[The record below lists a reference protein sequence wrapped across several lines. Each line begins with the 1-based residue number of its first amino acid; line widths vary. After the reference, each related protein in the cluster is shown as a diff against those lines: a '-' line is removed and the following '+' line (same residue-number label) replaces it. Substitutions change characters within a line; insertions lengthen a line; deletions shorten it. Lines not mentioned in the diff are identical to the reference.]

1 MSKVHVPDTI
11 SSVSR
16 ITVTAVA
23 ILLLLTVMQAC
34 TEDKTIAQQNP
45 LYDRIQIE
53 DMLVRYY
60 FDLSSGKSH
69 DLAQYY
75 TEDAVL
81 DVNGVVSEGR
91 QAIEELYAG
100 LGGAGVEETDVEE
113 ADAEETE
120 AAGMGHMLL
129 TNPIIDVDGDTATA
143 WVIWT
148 GIGNDDLKGPPRFL
162 EQGREY
168 DELVKIEDRWYIQ
181 HRYIT
186 SDSGLTEMWE
196 DTYTPRSFR

>member
-1 MSKVHVPDTI
+1 MSKVHVPDI
-11 SSVSR
+11 KSSVFSGT
-16 ITVTAVA
+16 TVTAVA
-23 ILLLLTVMQAC
+23 ILLLLTLMQAYAG
-34 TEDKTIAQQNP
+34 DKTTTQNP
-45 LYDRIQIE
+45 LFDRIQIE

-81 DVNGVVSEGR
+81 DVNGIVSEGR

-100 LGGAGVEETDVEE
+100 LGGGGVEETDVEE
-113 ADAEETE
+113 T
-120 AAGMGHMLL
+120 AAGGRNHMLL
-129 TNPIIDVDGDTATA
+129 TNPIITVDGDTATA

-148 GIGNDDLKGPPRFL
+148 GIANDDLKGAPRFL

-168 DELVKIEDRWYIQ
+168 DELVKIEDHWYIQ

-196 DTYTPRSFR
+196 KTYKPRSFR

>member
-1 MSKVHVPDTI
+1 MRKSNLSDIKLNVFLRATG
-11 SSVSR
+11 
-16 ITVTAVA
+16 TTVA
-23 ILLLLTVMQAC
+23 IFLLFIPMLSCV
-34 TEDKTIAQQNP
+34 EDKTGAQAA

-75 TEDAVL
+75 TDDAIL
-81 DVNGVVSEGR
+81 DVNGIISEGR
-91 QAIEELYAG
+91 EEIEKLYAG
-100 LGGAGVEETDVEE
+100 LDGGEE
-113 ADAEETE
+113 AEAESR
-120 AAGMGHMLL
+120 GHMLL
-129 TNPIIDVDGDTATA
+129 NNPIIDVDGDTATA

-148 GIGNDDLKGPPRFL
+148 GIANDDLKGPPRFL

-168 DELVKIEDRWYIQ
+168 DELVKIEDQWYIQ
-181 HRYIT
+181 KRYIT

-196 DTYTPRSFR
+196 ETYTPRSFR

>member
-1 MSKVHVPDTI
+1 MSKVNVPDI
-11 SSVSR
+11 KSSVFSR
-16 ITVTAVA
+16 TTVTAFA
-23 ILLLLTVMQAC
+23 ILLLLTLIQAC
-34 TEDKTIAQQNP
+34 AGGNVVTQTP
-45 LYDRIQIE
+45 LQDRIQIE

-81 DVNGVVSEGR
+81 DVNGIVSTGR
-91 QAIEELYAG
+91 KEIEELYAG
-100 LGGAGVEETDVEE
+100 LGGGGVEETDVEE
-113 ADAEETE
+113 IE
-120 AAGMGHMLL
+120 AGGRGHMLL
-129 TNPIIDVDGDTATA
+129 TNPIISVDGDTATA

-148 GIGNDDLKGPPRFL
+148 GIANDDLRGAPRFT

-168 DELVKIEDRWYIQ
+168 DELVKIEDHWYIQ

-196 DTYTPRSFR
+196 KTYKPRSFR

>member
-1 MSKVHVPDTI
+1 MSANKVPDI
-11 SSVSR
+11 KLSVFSCT
-16 ITVTAVA
+16 TVAVFTV
-23 ILLLLTVMQAC
+23 LLLLAPIPASA
-34 TEDKTIAQQNP
+34 EDKVVTQAT
-45 LYDRIQIE
+45 LLDRIQIE

-81 DVNGVVSEGR
+81 DVNGIVSTGR
-91 QAIEELYAG
+91 KEIEKLYAG
-100 LGGAGVEETDVEE
+100 LGGGDE
-113 ADAEETE
+113 ADA
-120 AAGMGHMLL
+120 GGRGHMLL
-129 TNPIIDVDGDTATA
+129 TNPIISVNGNKATA

-148 GIGNDDLKGPPRFL
+148 GIANDDIKKPPRFL

-168 DELVKIEDRWYIQ
+168 DELVKIDGRWIIQ
-181 HRYIT
+181 KRYIT

-196 DTYTPRSFR
+196 ENYKPRSFR

>member
-1 MSKVHVPDTI
+1 MSRTK
-11 SSVSR
+11 SR
-16 ITVTAVA
+16 DKGPNVFSGTAAIAAV
-23 ILLLLTVMQAC
+23 ILLLLVPMLSCVDSETGDDSSLQ
-34 TEDKTIAQQNP
+34 
-45 LYDRIQIE
+45 DRIQIE

-81 DVNGVVSEGR
+81 DVNGIVSEGR
-91 QAIEELYAG
+91 TAIEELYAG
-100 LGGAGVEETDVEE
+100 LGGGGEAAAEE
-113 ADAEETE
+113 ADAGE
-120 AAGMGHMLL
+120 AEPGGRGHMLL
-129 TNPIIDVDGDTATA
+129 TNPIIDVDGNTATA

-148 GIGNDDLKGPPRFL
+148 GIANDDLKGPPRFT

-168 DELVKIEDRWYIQ
+168 DELVKMDDHWYIQ
-181 HRYIT
+181 KRYIT

-196 DTYTPRSFR
+196 GTYKPRSFR

>member
-1 MSKVHVPDTI
+1 MSKVHIPDI
-11 SSVSR
+11 NSR
-16 ITVTAVA
+16 VFSRATVTAVA
-23 ILLLLTVMQAC
+23 ILLLLTLMQAC
-34 TEDKTIAQQNP
+34 TADKAVTQTP

-69 DLAQYY
+69 DLSQYY

-81 DVNGVVSEGR
+81 DVNGIVSTGR
-91 QAIEELYAG
+91 EEIEALYAG
-100 LGGAGVEETDVEE
+100 LGDGEKEGAGEEEST
-113 ADAEETE
+113 
-120 AAGMGHMLL
+120 AGKNHMLL
-129 TNPIIDVDGDTATA
+129 TNPIITVDGDTATA

-148 GIGNDDLKGPPRFL
+148 GIANDDLRGAPRFL

-168 DELVKIEDRWYIQ
+168 DELVKMEDRWYIR

-196 DTYTPRSFR
+196 KTYKPRSFR

>member
-1 MSKVHVPDTI
+1 MRKGNI
-11 SSVSR
+11 SEIKLNAFSR
-16 ITVTAVA
+16 IATAAGA
-23 ILLLLTVMQAC
+23 ILLLLIVTMSCAQDKQAGQ
-34 TEDKTIAQQNP
+34 TA
-45 LYDRIQIE
+45 LSDRIQIE

-81 DVNGVVSEGR
+81 DVNGIVSEGR
-91 QAIEELYAG
+91 EKIEELYAG
-100 LGGAGVEETDVEE
+100 LGGGGREE
-113 ADAEETE
+113 AEEAQEAEER
-120 AAGMGHMLL
+120 GRGHMLL
-129 TNPIIDVDGDTATA
+129 TNPIIDVSGDTATA

-148 GIGNDDLKGPPRFL
+148 GIANDDLRKPPRFT

-168 DELVKIEDRWYIQ
+168 DELVKINDHWYIQ
-181 HRYIT
+181 KRYIT

-196 DTYTPRSFR
+196 KTYKPRSFR

>member
-1 MSKVHVPDTI
+1 MSKVHIPDI
-11 SSVSR
+11 KSSVFSST
-16 ITVTAVA
+16 TVTAVA
-23 ILLLLTVMQAC
+23 ILLLLTLMQAC
-34 TEDKTIAQQNP
+34 AGDKITIQNP

-53 DMLVRYY
+53 DMLARYY

-81 DVNGVVSEGR
+81 DVNGIVSEGR

-100 LGGAGVEETDVEE
+100 LGGGGVEETDVEE
-113 ADAEETE
+113 TDVEETE
-120 AAGMGHMLL
+120 AGGRNHMLL
-129 TNPIIDVDGDTATA
+129 TNPIITVDEDTATA

-148 GIGNDDLKGPPRFL
+148 GIANDDLKGVPRFL

-168 DELVKIEDRWYIQ
+168 DELVKIEDHWYIQ

-196 DTYTPRSFR
+196 KTYKPRSFR

>member
-1 MSKVHVPDTI
+1 MSKVHIPDI
-11 SSVSR
+11 NSR
-16 ITVTAVA
+16 VFSRATVTAVA
-23 ILLLLTVMQAC
+23 ILLLLTLMQAC
-34 TEDKTIAQQNP
+34 TADKAVTQTP

-69 DLAQYY
+69 DLSQYY

-81 DVNGVVSEGR
+81 DVNGIVSTGR
-91 QAIEELYAG
+91 EEIEALYAG
-100 LGGAGVEETDVEE
+100 LGDGEEEGAGEEEST
-113 ADAEETE
+113 
-120 AAGMGHMLL
+120 AGKNHMLL
-129 TNPIIDVDGDTATA
+129 TNPIIDVSGDTATA

-148 GIGNDDLKGPPRFL
+148 GIANDDLRQPPRFL

-168 DELVKIEDRWYIQ
+168 DELVKMEDRWYIR

-196 DTYTPRSFR
+196 KTYKPRSFR